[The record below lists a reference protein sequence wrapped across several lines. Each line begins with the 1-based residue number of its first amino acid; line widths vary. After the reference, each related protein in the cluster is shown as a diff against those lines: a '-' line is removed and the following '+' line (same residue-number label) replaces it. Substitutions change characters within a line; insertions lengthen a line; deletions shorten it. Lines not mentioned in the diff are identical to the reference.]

1 MDRKRVG
8 ILVFPQVEVLD
19 FCGPFE
25 VFSVTRLDEQR
36 RREESSP
43 FEVQLVAQT
52 RDVVSATGGLRV
64 IPDTTIDECPTYDVL
79 VVPGGWGTRS
89 EIDNARLID
98 WIAERG
104 QKAETLT
111 SVCTGAMLLARA
123 GLLDGRRAT
132 THWRSLPSLRESFP
146 RVTVEDQ
153 LHVVEDG
160 NVLTSAGISA
170 GIDMA
175 LRVVARYFGD
185 SVGRATARHMEY
197 PFPDDNRRRVPIEL
211 MARA

>member
-1 MDRKRVG
+1 MATKRVG

-25 VFSVTRLDEQR
+25 VFSVTRLDEAR

-43 FEVQLVAQT
+43 FDVRLVAQT
-52 RDVVSATGGLRV
+52 ADVVTATGGLRV
-64 IPDTTIDECPTYDVL
+64 IPDTTIDECPMLDVL

-89 EIDNARLID
+89 EIENARLIN

-104 QKAETLT
+104 QQAETLT

-132 THWRSLPSLRESFP
+132 TPWRSLPLMREAFP
-146 RVTVEDQ
+146 LV
-153 LHVVEDG
+153 
-160 NVLTSAGISA
+160 
-170 GIDMA
+170 
-175 LRVVARYFGD
+175 
-185 SVGRATARHMEY
+185 
-197 PFPDDNRRRVPIEL
+197 
-211 MARA
+211 